1 MPSSVIA
8 SMNYDRSKKKL
19 RVVFVSGLVY
29 DYEKVPEEV
38 YQAMRSSGS
47 KGKFLNTAIKG
58 HYPFKKVS

>member
-8 SMNYDRSKKKL
+8 SMNYDRSKQKL

-47 KGKFLNTAIKG
+47 KGKFLNTEIKG
-58 HYPFKKVS
+58 HYRFKKVS

>member
-8 SMNYDRSKKKL
+8 SMNYDRSEQKL

-29 DYEKVPEEV
+29 DYEKVPEKV

-47 KGKFLNTAIKG
+47 KGKFLNTEIKG
-58 HYPFKKVS
+58 HYRFKKVS